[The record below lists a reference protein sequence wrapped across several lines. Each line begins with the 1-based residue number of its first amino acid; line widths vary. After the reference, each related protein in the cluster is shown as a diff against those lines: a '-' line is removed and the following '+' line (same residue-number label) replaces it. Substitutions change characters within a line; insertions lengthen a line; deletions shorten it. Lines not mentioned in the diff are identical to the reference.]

1 MTVVEMKTCP
11 KCGKTK
17 KADIDFYKRKD
28 GSRTDL
34 CKSCL
39 TMHIDNFDPDTF
51 LWILEDM
58 DIPYIPEEW
67 NVLRDKAFELA
78 RQKGKVLDGM
88 SVFGKYLSKMK
99 LKQWMKYHWADSEM
113 LQRENAERQRIAA
126 EGRAEYEAGLK
137 EQLDKGEINEAQY
150 RTLVSTPTQNEEL
163 YYAEPALPP
172 EAYNPYGDGSQF
184 IDESILD
191 EAAESLT
198 DDDKIYLAMKWGR
211 NYKPS
216 EWLELEKLYNEMTES
231 FDIQDADT
239 IHTLILVCKTNLKM
253 NQYLDTGDIEG
264 FQKVSRVNESL
275 RKSAKFTA
283 AQNKEQKSEFVNSIG
298 ELVDYCEKTG
308 GAIPRY
314 EIEAKQDIIDK
325 VIKDLKDYTKGLIY
339 EDKSLAKQ
347 IEDFLKRNEN
357 LKQQKQDLKEAK
369 ERGEDIVTLD
379 DDDLIAHEENLEQ
392 QRQHDDQIYNGDD
405 E

>member
-1 MTVVEMKTCP
+1 
-11 KCGKTK
+11 
-17 KADIDFYKRKD
+17 
-28 GSRTDL
+28 
-34 CKSCL
+34 
-39 TMHIDNFDPDTF
+39 
-51 LWILEDM
+51 
-58 DIPYIPEEW
+58 
-67 NVLRDKAFELA
+67 
-78 RQKGKVLDGM
+78 
-88 SVFGKYLSKMK
+88 
-99 LKQWMKYHWADSEM
+99 
-113 LQRENAERQRIAA
+113 
-126 EGRAEYEAGLK
+126 
-137 EQLDKGEINEAQY
+137 
-150 RTLVSTPTQNEEL
+150 
-163 YYAEPALPP
+163 
-172 EAYNPYGDGSQF
+172 
-184 IDESILD
+184 
-191 EAAESLT
+191 
-198 DDDKIYLAMKWGR
+198 
-211 NYKPS
+211 
-216 EWLELEKLYNEMTES
+216 MTES

-369 ERGEDIVTLD
+369 ERGEDIVTLN

>member
-1 MTVVEMKTCP
+1 MAAVEMKTCT

-17 KADIDFYKRKD
+17 KAETEFYKRKD
-28 GSRTDL
+28 GTRVDL

-39 TMHIDNFDPDTF
+39 TMHIDNYNPDTF
-51 LWILEDM
+51 LWILEEM

-78 RQKGKVLDGM
+78 RQRGKVLDGM

-99 LKQWMKYHWADSEM
+99 LKQYMKYHWADSEM
-113 LQRENAERQRIAA
+113 LQKENEEKRRLAE

-137 EQLDKGEINEAQY
+137 EQYDKGEITEAQY
-150 RTLVSTPTQNEEL
+150 RTLVSTETQNEEL
-163 YYAEPALPP
+163 YYAEPMTP
-172 EAYNPYGDGSQF
+172 ETDNPYGDGSQF

-198 DDDKIYLAMKWGR
+198 EDDKIYLAMKWGR
-211 NYKPS
+211 TYTPS
-216 EWLELEKLYNEMTES
+216 EWIELEKTYTEMMES

-239 IHTLILVCKTNLKM
+239 IHTLILVCKTNLQM
-253 NQYLDTGDIEG
+253 NQLLDSRDIEG

-283 AQNKEQKSEFVNSIG
+283 AQNKDKKSEFVNSIG

-308 GAIPRY
+308 GAIPEY
-314 EIEAKQDIIDK
+314 KIDAPQDIIDK
-325 VIKDLKDYTKGLIY
+325 VIQDLKDYTKGLIY

-347 IEDFLKRNEN
+347 IEDFLKRNEI

-369 ERGEDIVTLD
+369 ERGD
-379 DDDLIAHEENLEQ
+379 DVVILSDQDLIDYEDNLEQ
-392 QRQHDDQIYNGDD
+392 QKLQDEKVYSGDD